1 MLAKKA
7 KAGFGGGA
15 AGVRAG
21 VGKQNTGDMVNLLS
35 EEWENVA
42 IEVRN
47 RGHIA
52 GGLCLYCIFTFLSLD
67 HIMI

>member
-21 VGKQNTGDMVNLLS
+21 AGKQNTGDMVNLLS

-47 RGHIA
+47 YDPYA
-52 GGLCLYCIFTFLSLD
+52 GFLLQYFCFSYLGL
-67 HIMI
+67 

>member
-7 KAGFGGGA
+7 KAGFGGGG

-21 VGKQNTGDMVNLLS
+21 GGKQNTGDMVNLLS

-42 IEVRN
+42 IEVSN
-47 RGHIA
+47 YDQSS
-52 GGLCLYCIFTFLSLD
+52 LCLCLTIFSTMFLLFIS
-67 HIMI
+67 